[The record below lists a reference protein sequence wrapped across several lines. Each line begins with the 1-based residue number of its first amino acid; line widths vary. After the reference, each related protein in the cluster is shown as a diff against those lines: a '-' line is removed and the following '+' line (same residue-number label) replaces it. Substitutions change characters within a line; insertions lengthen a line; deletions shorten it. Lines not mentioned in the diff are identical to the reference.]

1 MGFRIPKFMVTD
13 TLQRWN
19 VHFVADYH
27 ITTVTVFAEDGADAE
42 SKAMDVAI
50 GDDLLPMDISN
61 FRIEAELA

>member
-1 MGFRIPKFMVTD
+1 MTD
-13 TLQRWN
+13 TLTRWN

-42 SKAMDVAI
+42 SKAMDAVI
-50 GDDLLPMDISN
+50 SDDLLPMDISN

>member
-1 MGFRIPKFMVTD
+1 MTD

-42 SKAMDVAI
+42 SKAMDAVM
-50 GDDLLPMDISN
+50 DELPMDISN